1 MPTHIQKKKT
11 PGTPFVALNQV
22 ALGGLKEM
30 NTTSS
35 NRQSKQRR
43 LCRPRWRKVYH
54 KITREPL
61 SLSIVTSSEK
71 TNLRPSPNERT
82 RMGWH
87 RRHAWDSFP
96 GSRGTLRPET
106 LNLEAW
112 ISCSGTHYSP
122 LLICFPIKEEGKSHM
137 LHHQF
142 FGLTSIIRRAQK
154 RCFAVKTLENVLV
167 AKTTSYVLAV
177 YPMY

>member
-1 MPTHIQKKKT
+1 M
-11 PGTPFVALNQV
+11 ALNQV
-22 ALGGLKEM
+22 TLGGLKEM
-30 NTTSS
+30 ITTSS

-43 LCRPRWRKVYH
+43 LCRPRGRKVYH

-112 ISCSGTHYSP
+112 ISCSGTHLHRDGTIFPLISP
-122 LLICFPIKEEGKSHM
+122 HSAPF
-137 LHHQF
+137 LHYPPPRH
-142 FGLTSIIRRAQK
+142 
-154 RCFAVKTLENVLV
+154 TLPHWQLELMMV
-167 AKTTSYVLAV
+167 
-177 YPMY
+177 

>member
-1 MPTHIQKKKT
+1 MALVSGVCRTASAPMLSHGGSRLNASKPEASPKTRCPHHIGKENPGNTLRGLRVPNQDPTVT
-11 PGTPFVALNQV
+11 E
-22 ALGGLKEM
+22 GGLKET

-87 RRHAWDSFP
+87 RRHAWDSFL

-112 ISCSGTHYSP
+112 ISCSGTH
-122 LLICFPIKEEGKSHM
+122 
-137 LHHQF
+137 
-142 FGLTSIIRRAQK
+142 
-154 RCFAVKTLENVLV
+154 
-167 AKTTSYVLAV
+167 
-177 YPMY
+177 